1 MCLLQIHV
9 NHTHTLYKYLAS
21 DLLCLYMDYIQHVY
35 MYMYDKTARL
45 PALDDLRLLALDGL
59 RRITH
64 GVHTKRRVCV
74 CERERERCVYVC
86 VVCTQ
91 YKYMYLQCGVSV
103 SQLLQVESEML
114 SVQSD
119 QLLSRVHH

>member
-1 MCLLQIHV
+1 MTCGYWHLMACGVLLME
-9 NHTHTLYKYLAS
+9 
-21 DLLCLYMDYIQHVY
+21 CIQ
-35 MYMYDKTARL
+35 KEEC
-45 PALDDLRLLALDGL
+45 
-59 RRITH
+59 
-64 GVHTKRRVCV
+64 VCV
-74 CERERERCVYVC
+74 KERERCVYVC